1 MYMIA
6 VNEYIIYIKCVLI
19 QMISTRNSL
28 FHKYRLQKS
37 NHIVFTGYCTHSSTL
52 KELIVFSGRKISD
65 FLKNDSPYTPRV
77 DYYNEKRLAWIRL
90 SHKSGVLFTTTLVS

>member
-6 VNEYIIYIKCVLI
+6 VNEYIIYIKCALI

-37 NHIVFTGYCTHSSTL
+37 NHSVFTGYCTHSSTL
-52 KELIVFSGRKISD
+52 KE
-65 FLKNDSPYTPRV
+65 
-77 DYYNEKRLAWIRL
+77 
-90 SHKSGVLFTTTLVS
+90 